1 MNYSNVQVQEHDT
14 ELIDAKTVFR
24 GSYATERP
32 ILRNATDLA
41 GCVSLLELGARLGL
55 IEPLRREASID
66 ADRLATELS
75 LPADKM
81 RALLHAYVA
90 AGLLVKDPVARNYSR
105 AQEFDDYLYFSGYV
119 LWGLSACRPF
129 IEHTRDYLCAP
140 TAPQSHP
147 RDGGLVA
154 VFSEWVGSKAFYPP
168 VLGMI
173 REIAPKKFVDLGCG
187 TAKLILGVLAA
198 VEGSTGVGIDV
209 DPGVCRLARMNADV
223 RGLTDRIRVVE
234 RPLQSLVEDP
244 SPLEGAGIVH
254 AGFVFHDLLPEE
266 TDVAIA
272 VFRNCHKALSETG
285 GYLILTELVP
295 YRTNDRERKFS
306 SLLSYFHTQFMERR
320 LPNPSEWAGLLR
332 AAGFQEVEFFEVDMP
347 GARIIRARAHKGG
360 SSMTLP
366 EFAWENSAD

>member
-1 MNYSNVQVQEHDT
+1 MDHSNVLVQERDT
-14 ELIDAKTVFR
+14 ESIDAKAVFR
-24 GSYATERP
+24 GSFASERS

-55 IEPLRREASID
+55 IETLRRETSID
-66 ADRLATELS
+66 AERLAAELS

-90 AGLLVKDPVARNYSR
+90 AGLLVKHPTEKSYSR
-105 AQEFDDYLYFSGYV
+105 SEEFDDYLYFSGYV

-140 TAPQSHP
+140 SAPQSHP

-187 TAKLILGVLAA
+187 TAKLILGALGA
-198 VEGSTGVGIDV
+198 VEGSTGVGVDV
-209 DPGVCRLARMNADV
+209 DPGVCRLARTNADA
-223 RGLTDRIRVVE
+223 RGLADRIRIVE

-244 SPLEGAGIVH
+244 SPLEGAGIIH

-272 VFRNCHKALSETG
+272 VFKNCHAALSETG
-285 GYLILTELVP
+285 GYMILTELVP
-295 YRTNDRERKFS
+295 YRKSDRERKFS
-306 SLLSYFHTQFMERR
+306 SLVSYFHTEFMERR
-320 LPNPSEWAGLLR
+320 LPKPSEWAGLLR

-347 GARIIRARAHKGG
+347 GARIIRAQAHKGG
-360 SSMTLP
+360 GSTTLP
-366 EFAWENSAD
+366 EFAWEKNDE